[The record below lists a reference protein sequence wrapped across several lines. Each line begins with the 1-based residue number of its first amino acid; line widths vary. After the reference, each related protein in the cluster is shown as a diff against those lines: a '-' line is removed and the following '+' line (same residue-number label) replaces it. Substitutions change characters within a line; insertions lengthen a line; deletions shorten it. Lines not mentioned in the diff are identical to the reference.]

1 MLLVVW
7 CIGGQNLL
15 QEVKHNLPKGDLQS
29 NCCIGSAAMRMA
41 VRGLRVAQQVVNM
54 GNSNLPSLV

>member
-29 NCCIGSAAMRMA
+29 NCCIGSAAMRMPRLL
-41 VRGLRVAQQVVNM
+41 VPPTVA
-54 GNSNLPSLV
+54 GEALPLGFLGS